1 MRSESARTQFDLR
14 IVRSRDRV
22 AGWTVAFVLGALALA
37 AVAGLAIAFLRADGP
52 GDAER
57 QQENGT
63 ASNRSRQGDG
73 FGESARQRDRA
84 TSLGDASMR
93 GSAGGGS
100 PEVGRAVIGQRSDR
114 WSIADVANRE
124 GESWSDRRQRLAGQ
138 KVVRNRDTSTR
149 SKSGFA
155 GTGGRSDSR
164 DSPERRSADGSET
177 DEAGLN
183 EQPTEHLGPVD
194 LLDVITPGFAAMS
207 GVGEGFEIYALN
219 GKNARWP
226 AEVEKRLSDP
236 DLPDPVAIDLVKRET
251 GETIRVLIPQQDLTG
266 TVLRNRTLGTR

>member
-1 MRSESARTQFDLR
+1 M
-14 IVRSRDRV
+14 
-22 AGWTVAFVLGALALA
+22 
-37 AVAGLAIAFLRADGP
+37 
-52 GDAER
+52 
-57 QQENGT
+57 
-63 ASNRSRQGDG
+63 
-73 FGESARQRDRA
+73 
-84 TSLGDASMR
+84 
-93 GSAGGGS
+93 
-100 PEVGRAVIGQRSDR
+100 GRAVIGQRSDR
-114 WSIADVANRE
+114 WSLADVANRE

-183 EQPTEHLGPVD
+183 EQPTKHLGPVD

-219 GKNARWP
+219 DKNARWP
-226 AEVEKRLSDP
+226 AEVKKRLLEP

-251 GETIRVLIPQQDLTG
+251 GETIRVLIPHQDLTG
-266 TVLRNRTLGTR
+266 VVLRNRTPGTR